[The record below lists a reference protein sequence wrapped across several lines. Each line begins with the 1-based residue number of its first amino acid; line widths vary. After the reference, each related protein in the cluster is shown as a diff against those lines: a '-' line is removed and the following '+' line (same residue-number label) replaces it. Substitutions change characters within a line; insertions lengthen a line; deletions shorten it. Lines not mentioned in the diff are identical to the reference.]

1 MQSSVITI
9 GNFDGVHLGHQAI
22 LQRAQ
27 ADARQLN
34 ARVVAITFEPH
45 PSAVL
50 RPDQPAPPRLM
61 DLSHRLAKLEKYG
74 ADKVVVLE
82 PTPELLNLSA
92 RAFVDRMVDRF
103 SPVAFV
109 EGPDF
114 HFGKGREGNVQT
126 LAELG
131 QTRNFKVDAVERVE
145 MGLSDQLVAP
155 VSSSL
160 VRWLIERGRV
170 VDAGLLLGEPFTL
183 AGHVEKGEQR
193 GRQIGVPTANL
204 RVDEDILLPADGV
217 YAGEVWLNEKDEQA
231 SWLGDAAI
239 SVGMKPT
246 FEGKRRVVEAHILDF
261 SDDLYDKPI
270 EVRLTAWLR
279 DQISFPHVEAL
290 KQQLARD
297 IERVRER
304 SAVAP

>member
-22 LQRAQ
+22 LQSAQ
-27 ADARQLN
+27 ADARNLN

-61 DLSHRLAKLEKYG
+61 DLSHRLTKLEKYG

-82 PTPELLNLSA
+82 PTPELLSLSA
-92 RAFVDRMVDRF
+92 QAFVDRMVDRF
-103 SPVAFV
+103 SPVAFA

-126 LAELG
+126 LAQLG

-145 MGLSDQLVAP
+145 TGLSDQMVVP

-204 RVDEDILLPADGV
+204 YVDEDILLPADGV
-217 YAGEVWLNEKDEQA
+217 YAGEVWLNEKDEQVRL
-231 SWLGDAAI
+231 LGDAAI

-246 FEGKRRVVEAHILDF
+246 FEGRRRVVEAHVLDYAG
-261 SDDLYDKPI
+261 DLYDKPI

-279 DQISFPHVEAL
+279 DQISFPHIEAL

-304 SAVAP
+304 SVVAS

>member
-27 ADARQLN
+27 ADARNLN

-61 DLSHRLAKLEKYG
+61 DLSHRQAKLEKYG

-92 RAFVDRMVDRF
+92 QAFVDRMVDRF

-126 LAELG
+126 LAQLG

-145 MGLSDQLVAP
+145 TGLSDQMVVP

-183 AGHVEKGEQR
+183 TGHVEKGEQR

-204 RVDEDILLPADGV
+204 HVDEDILLPADGV

-231 SWLGDAAI
+231 RFLGDAAI

-246 FEGKRRVVEAHILDF
+246 FEGRRRVVEAHILNYAG
-261 SDDLYDKPI
+261 DLYDKPI

-304 SAVAP
+304 SVVAS